1 MTAPVTVANYDA
13 LADKKNQ
20 LIRKALDGS
29 AFLAKRSADP
39 IEAITG
45 TAGALLQLPAG
56 YGDLGYLTGDGMSF
70 GRDVTTSD
78 ITSFGSTTPTR
89 SDITNDTTTVTINC
103 QETKL
108 LTLGM
113 ATGIDVAATSRSA
126 TTGELILRKP
136 PRPTSKYWQ
145 ILALAVDLSEFG
157 EIYIARFFPNA
168 KPTSFPEQ
176 AFADG
181 DNAITWGTT
190 FTAYVDN
197 ELGYS
202 ESWHFGGP
210 GWIGLLTDMGFT
222 ALAP

>member
-1 MTAPVTVANYDA
+1 MTSPTTVANYDA
-13 LADKKNQ
+13 LADKKNE

-29 AFLAKRSADP
+29 AYLAKRTADP
-39 IEAITG
+39 IEAICG
-45 TAGALLQLPAG
+45 PAGALLTLPSG
-56 YGDLGYLTGDGMSF
+56 YGDLGYLTGEGMAF
-70 GRDVTTSD
+70 GRDVSSSD

-89 SDITNDTTTVTINC
+89 SDITNDTTTVTVNC

-113 ATGIDVAATSRSA
+113 ATGISVAANSVDT

-136 PRPTSKYWQ
+136 PRPTSTYWQ
-145 ILALAVDLSEFG
+145 MLCLAVDLAEDG
-157 EIYIARFFPNA
+157 EVYIARFFPNV

-190 FTAYVDN
+190 MTAYLDN
-197 ELGYS
+197 ELGFS

-210 GWIGLLTDMGFT
+210 GWNGLLASMGFT
-222 ALAP
+222 PLA